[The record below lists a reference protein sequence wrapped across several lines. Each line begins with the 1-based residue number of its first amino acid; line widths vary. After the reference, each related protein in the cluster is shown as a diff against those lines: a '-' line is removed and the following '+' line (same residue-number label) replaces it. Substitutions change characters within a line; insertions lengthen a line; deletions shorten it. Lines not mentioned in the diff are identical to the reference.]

1 MQFLALLLLIATSI
15 CKTTPLH
22 AQGDPARAFNP
33 ATAAIRKPGTILRIE
48 LIGDSTQTDH
58 AGYGRGFCANLTAQV
73 DCDNMA
79 KGGASTRTFREQG
92 QWKRSLA
99 TKPDYMLIQ
108 FGHND
113 MERLPYYPPET
124 TMAEYEA
131 NLRRYVTEARAAGI
145 QPILVTPITRQY
157 FGADGKIDPPLIHH
171 SETMKRVAREMH
183 VPLID
188 LHDQS
193 VAILD
198 RMGPE
203 KGGALA
209 ISTKDRNGKTVPD
222 KTHWNWEGS
231 YFFGRLVAVDMGK
244 AVPALA
250 KYVRPEAAPLP
261 PEGIREMKFFH
272 GGPVKIVLVGDETVT
287 ADEGWGK
294 AFCATLT
301 SNVTC
306 VDLAAAGASSK
317 SYIED
322 GLWKKALAEKAD
334 YYILQFGKNDMYGDA
349 AQKTDAGAGYDA
361 NLRRYIEK
369 ARVAGAI
376 PILVTPVA
384 DTLESSRGLRD
395 YADSAVQVA
404 AEEDASVV
412 DLNEATRGL
421 FSEDASQYKLEKDEA
436 RIVANTMIKTR
447 TELGP
452 DVIGVPKASMPQV
465 K

>member
-1 MQFLALLLLIATSI
+1 MCSIAVAASI
-15 CKTTPLH
+15 
-22 AQGDPARAFNP
+22 
-33 ATAAIRKPGTILRIE
+33 
-48 LIGDSTQTDH
+48 
-58 AGYGRGFCANLTAQV
+58 
-73 DCDNMA
+73 
-79 KGGASTRTFREQG
+79 ASMTEG
-92 QWKRSLA
+92 Q
-99 TKPDYMLIQ
+99 Y
-108 FGHND
+108 
-113 MERLPYYPPET
+113 
-124 TMAEYEA
+124 
-131 NLRRYVTEARAAGI
+131 
-145 QPILVTPITRQY
+145 
-157 FGADGKIDPPLIHH
+157 
-171 SETMKRVAREMH
+171 
-183 VPLID
+183 
-188 LHDQS
+188 
-193 VAILD
+193 
-198 RMGPE
+198 
-203 KGGALA
+203 
-209 ISTKDRNGKTVPD
+209 
-222 KTHWNWEGS
+222 
-231 YFFGRLVAVDMGK
+231 MGK

-334 YYILQFGKNDMYGDA
+334 YSILQFGKNDMYGDA

-369 ARVAGAI
+369 AR
-376 PILVTPVA
+376 
-384 DTLESSRGLRD
+384 
-395 YADSAVQVA
+395 AVQVA